1 MKKFPLL
8 LTAIV
13 AIVLGAVIFAQG
25 QMNAALKRTVSSLRK
40 EVDALAAQ
48 ADKDRRQTAELSSK
62 NEIFKNESADLRKKL
77 AAGGGGA
84 TGDAAT
90 AASGEQSEKRGANFM
105 KGFAKMFTD
114 PESKKAMRGQQSMV
128 VRMMY
133 GDLAKEL
140 GLSREEANQ
149 LMELLT
155 ERQMT
160 MATRGMELMGGDGA
174 DPKKVEASGKEIE
187 QSRAEYDA
195 QIKGLLGEARAKKF
209 AEYERTV
216 GDRMQM
222 QQYQQAFTAAG
233 VPLQDTQRD
242 SLIAIMQEERMKMPE
257 SPFQPGNQNAAAQ
270 IKAMQ
275 TGEGLDQAMR
285 QMEEFNA
292 RVLPR
297 ARALLSPEQANT
309 FEAAQKQ
316 QLEMMQLGLKM
327 SREMFKK

>member
-77 AAGGGGA
+77 AAGGGTAPGETGTAA
-84 TGDAAT
+84 TG
-90 AASGEQSEKRGANFM
+90 ERSENRGANFM

-155 ERQMT
+155 ERQMS

-174 DPKKVEASGKEIE
+174 DPKKVEASRKEIE
-187 QSRAEYDA
+187 QSRADYDA
-195 QIKGLLGEARAKKF
+195 QINGLLGEARAEKF

-242 SLIAIMQEERMKMPE
+242 SLIAIMKEERMKMPE

-297 ARALLSPEQANT
+297 ARVLLSPEQANT